1 VFRLRLEFVAAAAG
15 FLLAWAQS
23 AALEPPQESGIL
35 PIDPPTPYIHYAAG
49 PPERGRIIVVHGL
62 DVSKEVMRITS
73 EALADGGFEVYDID
87 LPGHGDSKFP
97 FQTDLAQKAI
107 LNAYAFVGKDAAV
120 LGHSLGAGLLL
131 DLAATEQFA
140 TIVLLSP
147 PPVPISQVHANRVLI
162 ATGDIDIPRIRAFVP
177 IATDVAETNVD
188 AWFLKWAG
196 HSGPI
201 FNPSYIQKEVEWL
214 GGNGSTIRTWR
225 RLLWLAVMFLSAAL
239 IGIQLMPG
247 TKLTEVRMPIPAVLA
262 RYVVA
267 CIAAL
272 SILRFVNP
280 LGWLNIFA
288 TDYLVGFL
296 LLSGIVLIL
305 SLRFWERGDSSTTL
319 FHGFCS
325 AKGVIRAIG
334 AAAFIIV
341 IFGLVIGSRLLHT
354 TLTDGRWWRFMGI
367 VLAGLPLFVYDELI
381 TRRLVP
387 NWHARAAALV
397 TRGLFL
403 AFLLTGVLTLNREK
417 AFLVLIVHLIFGFWI
432 GLWFA
437 TGVVHRNTREPL
449 SAALFAA
456 IVQGWAFAAW
466 FVTISS

>member
-15 FLLAWAQS
+15 FLLAWVQS
-23 AALEPPQESGIL
+23 AALEPAHQSGVL
-35 PIDPPTPYIHYAAG
+35 PIDPPTPYIHYGAV
-49 PPERGRIIVVHGL
+49 PPERGRIVVVHGL
-62 DVSKEVMRITS
+62 DVSKEVMRIIS
-73 EALADGGFEVYDID
+73 AALADGGFEVYDID

-107 LNAYAFVGKDAAV
+107 RNTYAFVGKDAAV

-131 DLAATEQFA
+131 DLSSTEQFG

-147 PPVPISQVHANRVLI
+147 PPVPISQIQANRVLI

-177 IATDVAETNVD
+177 IATDAAETNVD
-188 AWFLKWAG
+188 SWFLKWAG

-201 FNPSYIQKEVEWL
+201 FNPSYIRREVEWL
-214 GGNGSTIRTWR
+214 GGNGSSIRTWR
-225 RLLWLAVMFLSAAL
+225 RLVWLAVMFLSAAL
-239 IGIQLMPG
+239 IGIQLTPG
-247 TKLTEVRMPIPAVLA
+247 TKLTEVRMPIPTVLA

-272 SILRFVNP
+272 SVLPFVNP
-280 LGWLNIFA
+280 LGWLNLFA

-296 LLSGIVLIL
+296 LLSGLVLIL
-305 SLRFWERGDSSTTL
+305 SLRFWTPGDSTTL
-319 FHGFCS
+319 FHEFWSG
-325 AKGVIRAIG
+325 KGLIRAIG
-334 AAAFIIV
+334 AATFVIV
-341 IFGLVIGSRLLHT
+341 IFGLAIGSRLMHM
-354 TLTDGRWWRFMGI
+354 TLTDGRWWRFIVI
-367 VLAGLPLFVYDELI
+367 VLTGLPLFVYDELI
-381 TRRLVP
+381 IRRLVP
-387 NWHARAAALV
+387 HWHALATALV

-403 AFLLTGVLTLNREK
+403 AFLLTGVLTFNREK
-417 AFLVLIVHLIFGFWI
+417 AFLVLIVPLIVCFWI

-466 FVTISS
+466 FVTISG